1 MVLSLR
7 TSGPAARSLRF
18 RARVRSIRAVEESFC
33 TVGDVELC
41 YETFG
46 DSSDQPLLLVM
57 GLGVQMIGWHED
69 FCRELAERGHYV
81 IRYDNRDVGR
91 STHFRGVPTVRE
103 LLVRRFRRLAYTL
116 DDMADDAAGLL
127 DHLGI
132 DSAHVVGVSM
142 GGMIAQVLALR
153 HPERVRSLVS
163 IMSTTGSR
171 RVGQAAP
178 RLYPYFLGKP
188 PRSKEEAVQRA
199 LRLFRVI
206 GSPAFA
212 RDERELRELVEHSFE
227 RGGGDTAGT
236 ARQLAAV
243 LAAGNRTRDLR
254 RISVPTLVIHGRKD
268 RLVAPSGGRATARAI
283 PGARLDMVDGM
294 GHDLPRGVW
303 PRLIEGIVDNA
314 ERAAS
319 RVAAGA

>member
-1 MVLSLR
+1 M
-7 TSGPAARSLRF
+7 
-18 RARVRSIRAVEESFC
+18 EESFC

-46 DSSDQPLLLVM
+46 DPADPPLLLVM
-57 GLGVQMIGWHED
+57 GLGVQMLGWHED

-91 STHFRGVPTVRE
+91 STHFHGVPTARE
-103 LLVRRFRRLAYTL
+103 LLTRRFRRLAYTL

-127 DHLGI
+127 DRLGI
-132 DSAHVVGVSM
+132 DSAHVVGASM

-171 RVGQAAP
+171 LVGQAAP

-188 PRSKEEAVQRA
+188 PRSKEEAVRRA

-206 GSPAFA
+206 GSPAFE
-212 RDERELRELVEHSFE
+212 RDERELRALVEQSFE

-254 RISVPTLVIHGRKD
+254 GISVPTLVIHGRKD
-268 RLVAPSGGRATARAI
+268 RLVGPSGGRATARAI

-303 PRLIEGIVDNA
+303 PRLVEGIVDNT
-314 ERAAS
+314 S
-319 RVAAGA
+319 RVAPRVAASA